1 MCAHFSTDAYMCVD
15 VCTYVRMYVY
25 MCVDVRKYV
34 RTYVYMCVDV
44 RTYVR
49 TCETAWG
56 VEVDY
61 RSVFECNGEAEDCPP
76 PQHGGGHGRRLV
88 PEAVW
93 KKEGR
98 KHKIMKRER
107 YIQIDRIEI

>member
-49 TCETAWG
+49 VKPHGESKSITDPSLSVTERRRIVCRRSIAEVTAAAS
-56 VEVDY
+56 Y
-61 RSVFECNGEAEDCPP
+61 RRQS
-76 PQHGGGHGRRLV
+76 GRM
-88 PEAVW
+88 
-93 KKEGR
+93 KKGR
-98 KHKIMKRER
+98 KDGNMKRDT
-107 YIQIDRIEI
+107 YK